1 MCLWWGGVGWGV
13 NIVCVSGGVG
23 GGVGDEREGV
33 YGCRCGCVKEND

>member
-1 MCLWWGGVGWGV
+1 MSVVGWGEVGCERYVCLWWG
-13 NIVCVSGGVG
+13 G